1 VEGGWLPSAP
11 SRLSEQQPAR
21 ARGAD
26 IACHDICHD
35 ERQVGPAETMDLID
49 RDDDRQALDQ
59 LVDAAREGISGS
71 LVLRGE
77 PGIGKTLLLDYAA
90 DRATGMQLARV
101 TAIESEMELVSDR
114 VADINARSLAH
125 PGAGYITISPLHF
138 NLAPGK
144 SELIQIRANMPAS
157 VHGDHYANTVFAAA
171 PAHPGRGTM
180 HVAGAVASSV
190 EIHAPAT
197 TTRGTH
203 TGPPAAS
210 GLPLPWLAGILI
222 AAAALVL
229 ALVARIHRRGSSK
242 HGLPG
247 LT

>member
-1 VEGGWLPSAP
+1 
-11 SRLSEQQPAR
+11 
-21 ARGAD
+21 
-26 IACHDICHD
+26 
-35 ERQVGPAETMDLID
+35 MDLID

-203 TGPPAAS
+203 RPAG
-210 GLPLPWLAGILI
+210 GLRTS
-222 AAAALVL
+222 AA
-229 ALVARIHRRGSSK
+229 VARRDPDSSRRASPGARRADPSPRQRQARTTWTDVM
-242 HGLPG
+242 HEEGRANRRDRTALP
-247 LT
+247 TRRPN